1 MANPPGVRTHDGRRC
16 TTIQELLLVLA
27 RASQLAHSNLSHPLF
42 RNPDRIPDCP
52 KRRARF
58 PCPRYRPVTIDS
70 ARNLLLHSSDH
81 CALDACALFR
91 ACGSP
96 GTRLFLLAYVRGIPK
111 RRPTQAMQP
120 SQHRAS
126 ARSELLRDLRCRKS
140 LRFQVAQPFIPLRR
154 PETPRYPPHLSHA
167 RPLPNSGAGEGGLAG
182 HRLRRL
188 SDARVLNVG
197 AGIEAIARFVPQSG
211 KATEVDADQLTVAL
225 HHLARD

>member
-1 MANPPGVRTHDGRRC
+1 MPSFF
-16 TTIQELLLVLA
+16 
-27 RASQLAHSNLSHPLF
+27 SQLAHSNLSHPLF

-58 PCPRYRPVTIDS
+58 PCPRNRPVTTDS
-70 ARNLLLHSSDH
+70 ARNLLLQPPDH

-96 GTRLFLLAYVRGIPK
+96 GTRLFLLAYVRGIRK

-140 LRFQVAQPFIPLRR
+140 LSFQVAQPFIPLRG

-167 RPLPNSGAGEGGLAG
+167 RPLPNPGAGEGGLAG